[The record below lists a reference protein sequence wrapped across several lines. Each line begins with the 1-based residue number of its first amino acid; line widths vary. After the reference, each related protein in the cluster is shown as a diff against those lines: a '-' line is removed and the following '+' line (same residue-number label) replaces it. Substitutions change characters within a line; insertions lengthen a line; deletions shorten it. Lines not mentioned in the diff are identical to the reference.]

1 MSLPFLLVAPDGHT
15 VVAVISVTDLFR
27 YPVKSMQGLEVPA
40 LDLTA
45 EGIAGDRRWGLIDG
59 SGRLMSAKRWS
70 ALLQASADDDGVTMP
85 DGTRVPMAAP
95 DADRALSAWLGR
107 DVQLAEAGPDTE
119 VSFEMTFDPPD
130 DDAEYFSIPTP
141 PGRFVDVAAAHLV
154 TRPTLDRAAEAFAE
168 LDWDIRRFRPNLVV
182 DGDLEPF
189 AEDAWIG
196 ATLQIGTAALT
207 VRKAT
212 GRCAMPLRAQP
223 GLDRQA
229 SMYAALEEL
238 HANDLGLYLDVVTP
252 GRIEVGDE
260 VTVTA

>member
-1 MSLPFLLVAPDGHT
+1 
-15 VVAVISVTDLFR
+15 
-27 YPVKSMQGLEVPA
+27 
-40 LDLTA
+40 
-45 EGIAGDRRWGLIDG
+45 
-59 SGRLMSAKRWS
+59 
-70 ALLQASADDDGVTMP
+70 
-85 DGTRVPMAAP
+85 MAAP
-95 DADRALSAWLGR
+95 DADRALSVWLGR
-107 DVQLAEAGPDTE
+107 DVQLAEAGPDTD

-130 DDAEYFSIPTP
+130 DDAEYFSHPDAARSLRGPGRRP
-141 PGRFVDVAAAHLV
+141 PGA
-154 TRPTLDRAAEAFAE
+154 RPTLGRAAEAFAE

-189 AEDAWIG
+189 AEDGWIG

-260 VTVTA
+260 VTVTD